1 MRISDWSSDVCSS
14 DLAGLDV
21 HDHARGTAQQEA
33 IGTGDGG
40 TVEQRVDRD
49 RLVLAARRL
58 EPIVGEVGKLLG
70 AGGAGRER
78 DAARGEADLAELADA
93 AEIGGAE
100 EGRPGRDLVEAAL
113 AERLVHPEAG
123 EGRGLL
129 AEPRR
134 YVTRIDGEQRRVVV
148 DLAGSATVD
157 RSEERRVGKERVS
170 KGRPRWEREQ

>member
-14 DLAGLDV
+14 DL
-21 HDHARGTAQQEA
+21 
-33 IGTGDGG
+33 
-40 TVEQRVDRD
+40 
-49 RLVLAARRL
+49 
-58 EPIVGEVGKLLG
+58 
-70 AGGAGRER
+70 ER

-148 DLAGSATVD
+148 DQIGRASC
-157 RSEERRVGKERVS
+157 RERVCQY
-170 KGRPRWEREQ
+170 G